1 MKRNIFVG
9 NLAWATDDVS
19 LADHFQQCGEV
30 VRAKVMTDMHTGKS
44 RGFAFVTMGDE
55 QQHDEAI
62 RILNNTSLDGRNIVV
77 AEAKEKP
84 VRAEGRDSRGYQ
96 DRGDR
101 GFRNNRNDRGYHQDR
116 RYEDRNDRNDRND
129 RDEGNRRD

>member
-9 NLAWATDDVS
+9 NLAWATDDTT
-19 LADHFQQCGEV
+19 LADHFQKIGDV

-44 RGFAFVTMGDE
+44 RGFAFVTMENDE
-55 QQHDEAI
+55 QHDEAI
-62 RILNNTSLDGRNIVV
+62 RVLNNTSLDGRNIIV

-84 VRAEGRDSRGYQ
+84 ARREDGGGDYRRNDDRGDYRRND

-101 GFRNNRNDRGYHQDR
+101 RSQGQNQGGQGGQGGYDRDR
-116 RYEDRNDRNDRND
+116 RRY
-129 RDEGNRRD
+129 